1 MHAYRKRVPQST
13 NRGGARHRRNGDRC
27 EREIIA
33 RHAEL
38 GIRGE
43 RYPSSGASC
52 FRGSGHDA
60 ALYIFGTD
68 AAPALCEVKS
78 RKDGS
83 GFRAAS
89 SDSSA
94 STVP

>member
-1 MHAYRKRVPQST
+1 MHAYRKRVST
-13 NRGGARHRRNGDRC
+13 NRGGVRHRRNGDRC

-60 ALYIFGTD
+60 AL
-68 AAPALCEVKS
+68 LKS

>member
-1 MHAYRKRVPQST
+1 MHAYRKRVST

-38 GIRGE
+38 GGE